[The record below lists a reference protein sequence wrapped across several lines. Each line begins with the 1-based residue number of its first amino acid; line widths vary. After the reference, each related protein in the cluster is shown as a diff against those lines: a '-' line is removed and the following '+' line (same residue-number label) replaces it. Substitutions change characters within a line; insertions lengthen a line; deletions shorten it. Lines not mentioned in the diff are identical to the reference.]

1 MRLVRPPRLVGVLA
15 DDTWYQG
22 FLEARRPDADGG
34 QAFVRYAVAAGMRY
48 LTWVAADH
56 VRPA

>member
-1 MRLVRPPRLVGVLA
+1 MRLVRPPRLVWVLA
-15 DDTWYQG
+15 DNTWYQG
-22 FLEARRPDADGG
+22 FLEAWGRDADRWR
-34 QAFVRYAVAAGMRY
+34 AFVRYAVAPGMRH